1 MNPSA
6 LDRDGT
12 AMGTTLVLILLAFA
26 QVRQRRRR
34 ALRKHGG
41 SRPGRR
47 MNRDIGRL
55 AGAAQLDRDYFLD
68 PAERNQ
74 DGGFGPTFSK
84 AEFTRRIRMPPELYN
99 VIKLGI
105 LEVDNYI

>member
-1 MNPSA
+1 
-6 LDRDGT
+6 
-12 AMGTTLVLILLAFA
+12 
-26 QVRQRRRR
+26 
-34 ALRKHGG
+34 
-41 SRPGRR
+41 

-99 VIKLGI
+99 FIKLGI